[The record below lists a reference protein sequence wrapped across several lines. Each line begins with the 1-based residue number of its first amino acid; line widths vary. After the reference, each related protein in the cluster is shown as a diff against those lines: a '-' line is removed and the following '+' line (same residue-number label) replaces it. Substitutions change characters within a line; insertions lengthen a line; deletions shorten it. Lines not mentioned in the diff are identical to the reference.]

1 MFTLDGFG
9 VRTRLTT
16 PLAGRHQAEN
26 VAFVLTLLDAAGGP
40 YAPTLDETTRSLAN
54 VRVAGRF
61 QRVGKYIFDVA
72 HNPEGASV
80 LATTLEEVRPPSP
93 VVALYSVLADK
104 DWRSMLRHIASHV
117 SHIVL
122 TIAPSAPANRVW
134 NLDEVARFA
143 ESEGMSW
150 EAVADFDDALSRA
163 LAAGGTTLVTGSFHT
178 VGDAMAR
185 LQPSP
190 LSR

>member
-1 MFTLDGFG
+1 
-9 VRTRLTT
+9 V
-16 PLAGRHQAEN
+16 H
-26 VAFVLTLLDAAGGP
+26 
-40 YAPTLDETTRSLAN
+40 
-54 VRVAGRF
+54 
-61 QRVGKYIFDVA
+61 
-72 HNPEGASV
+72 
-80 LATTLEEVRPPSP
+80 PPSP